1 MTSEW
6 PIVWWAIV
14 EWPIVWWANVE
25 WPILWWANV
34 EWLIVWWPFSSEQL
48 SVSYCRWGIV
58 EWPIFAVAYCLMRAF
73 VAWPIV
79 AVGHCLVG
87 RLSGDQSSQWAIVS
101 RQKVGYCP
109 VSYCLSDQLS
119 AFKVKRDYSEHL
131 SSEHLTSGLLSGN
144 GYNTLLWESIILYC
158 DNICSQSPL
167 YKKGVIRPLYPWQLM

>member
-14 EWPIVWWANVE
+14 EWPIVWWANVK
-25 WPILWWANV
+25 WPIVWWANV
-34 EWLIVWWPFSSEQL
+34 DWLIVWWPFSSEQL

-58 EWPIFAVAYCLMRAF
+58 EWPI
-73 VAWPIV
+73 V
-79 AVGHCLVG
+79 AVGHCVVG

-101 RQKVGYCP
+101 RQNVSYCP
-109 VSYCLSDQLS
+109 VSYCPSDQLP

-144 GYNTLLWESIILYC
+144 GGFYRYKGLKKLWWLSG
-158 DNICSQSPL
+158 N
-167 YKKGVIRPLYPWQLM
+167 M